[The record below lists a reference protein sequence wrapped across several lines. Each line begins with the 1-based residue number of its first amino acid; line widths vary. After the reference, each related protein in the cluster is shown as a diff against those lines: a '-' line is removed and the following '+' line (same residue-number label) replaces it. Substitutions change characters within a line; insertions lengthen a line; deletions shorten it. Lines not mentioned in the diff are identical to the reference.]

1 MLETLAPRMLS
12 ATSMLNSV
20 KKRAALPALACLCVA
35 AHSLLPAQTL
45 MPATGPGGSVRL
57 LTFDAAIFEAGE
69 PRKDLPCTLNPVK
82 PVLGFDLKF
91 HSGYEVT
98 VPLKELAGSDNML
111 TMVFRVTPA
120 EHESEPVYF
129 SQKIAVP
136 EIEENAGGPAYL
148 EGQFAVGEGKY
159 KVDWLMRDRAERVCS
174 SSWDIEAA
182 LPARD
187 RQMALDIAA
196 STVQPAESEL
206 FNQEAPVQRDQH
218 DGPLN
223 VKVVVNFA
231 PQDST
236 SAALQPLDTGALL
249 AILRNIARDP
259 RVSKYSVVA
268 FNMQEQRVIFRQ
280 DGASQID
287 FPALGN
293 ALKSLNLGTIDLKR
307 LSQKHG
313 DATFLGD
320 LLTTEL
326 KEDKQ
331 APDAV
336 IFAGPKVMLEDG
348 LSPETLKQISDVKLP
363 VFYMNYNL
371 NPQVNPWRD
380 AIGSAVRQLK
390 GLEFTVSRPR
400 DIFFSW
406 AEIVGRI
413 VKLKIGRAATA
424 NASSQ

>member
-1 MLETLAPRMLS
+1 MSNPVNHLS
-12 ATSMLNSV
+12 
-20 KKRAALPALACLCVA
+20 RAFLALALLLVA
-35 AHSLLPAQTL
+35 AHSLLSAQTL
-45 MPATGPGGSVRL
+45 VPANGFGGAVRL
-57 LTFDAAIFEAGE
+57 LTLDAAIFEAGE
-69 PRKDLPCTLNPVK
+69 QRKDLPCTVNPVK
-82 PVLGFDLKF
+82 PILGFDLKF

-98 VPLKELAGSDNML
+98 VPLKDLAGSDNVL

-120 EHESEPVYF
+120 DHPADPVYL
-129 SQKIAVP
+129 SQKINVP

-148 EGQFAVGEGKY
+148 EGQFVVGEGKY

-174 SSWDIEAA
+174 QSWDIEAI

-187 RQMALDIAA
+187 RQMSLDIAA
-196 STVQPAESEL
+196 SAVQPAESEI
-206 FNQEAPVQRDQH
+206 FKQEAPVERDQH
-218 DGPLN
+218 EAPLN

-231 PQDST
+231 PQDSA

-249 AILRNIARDP
+249 SILRNIARDP

-268 FNMQEQRVIFRQ
+268 FNMQEQKVVYRQ

-287 FPALGN
+287 FPALGT

-313 DATFLGD
+313 DAAFLGD
-320 LLTTEL
+320 LLAAEL

-331 APDAV
+331 SSPDAV
-336 IFAGPKVMLEDG
+336 IFAGPKVMIEDG
-348 LSPETLKQISDVKLP
+348 LSPETLRQISDVKLP

-380 AIGSAVRQLK
+380 AIGAAVRQLK
-390 GLEFTVSRPR
+390 GLEFTISRPR
-400 DIFFSW
+400 DVFFSW